1 MRGPLEGVRILDL
14 TRLLPG
20 AFCTMLLA
28 DLGADILKV
37 EEPPRGDPIRW
48 LPASLQASH
57 LHRILNRNKRS
68 LTLNLRTHAGREILL
83 QLVREADVLV
93 ESFRPGVM
101 ERLGLGYDAL
111 RNVNPGLVYC
121 AITGYGQDGPYR
133 DLPGH
138 DLNYMGFAGALELF
152 GSEGSPPIVPGLTI
166 ADLGGG
172 AQMAATGI
180 LAALIWRQRTGRGQ
194 FVDISMTDGV
204 VSWLAVAV
212 AWYLG
217 TGRSPRRGEHVLL
230 GRYPCYAIYPA
241 ADGYLTVGCLEERFW
256 ANLCRALGKEEYIPL
271 QWSEE
276 HRQAIFDDLGAIFRT
291 RTRQEWM
298 KFFRDKDV
306 CVGPSYLLEEAL
318 HDPHLQHRQMFVQAG
333 LPQEGAPV
341 QIGIPIKLSGTP
353 GALRYPAPA
362 LGEHTEEILSDLGYT
377 SGQIAKLREE
387 GVI

>member
-1 MRGPLEGVRILDL
+1 MRGPLEGVQILDL

-28 DLGADILKV
+28 DLGADVLKV

-48 LPASLQASH
+48 LPPVLQASH

-68 LTLNLRTHAGREILL
+68 LTLNLRTQAGRGILL
-83 QLVREADVLV
+83 QLVQKADVLV

-101 ERLGLGYDAL
+101 DRLGLGYDAL

-152 GSEGSPPIVPGLTI
+152 GSEGSPPVVPGVTV
-166 ADLGGG
+166 ADIGGG
-172 AQMAATGI
+172 AQMAAVGI
-180 LAALIWRQRTGRGQ
+180 LAALIARRRTSRGQ
-194 FVDISMTDGV
+194 FVDICMTDGV
-204 VSWLAVAV
+204 VSWLGVAV

-276 HRQAIFDDLGAIFRT
+276 HRQAIFDDLSAIFRT
-291 RTRQEWM
+291 RTRKEWM
-298 KFFRDKDV
+298 AFFWDKDV

-318 HDPHLQHRQMFVQAG
+318 RDPHLQHRQIFVQAE
-333 LPQEGAPV
+333 LPQQGAAV
-341 QIGIPIKLSGTP
+341 QVGIPIKLSGTP

-362 LGEHTEEILSDLGYT
+362 LGEHTEEILRDLGYT